1 MLLND
6 LEKEKFI
13 KIINRE
19 YLYTT
24 IRKQIANCIINEH
37 YKAGIYTSNISNLET
52 ISEILKTIIV
62 EYEDC
67 LTNIRPA
74 VISKKG
80 IEIYFKNG
88 SYIISRKINEGQR
101 ARRLNDI
108 IYDAK
113 IDKDVVNCIIG
124 KMFVPYHPNDR
135 CLLKMIG
142 VEF

>member
-1 MLLND
+1 MNNF
-6 LEKEKFI
+6 EKEKFI
-13 KIINRE
+13 RVANRE

-24 IRKQIANCIINEH
+24 IHKQIANCIVNEH
-37 YKAGIYTSNISNLET
+37 YKTGIYTSNISNLET
-52 ISEILKTIIV
+52 ISDMLKTIIV

-67 LTNIRPA
+67 LRDVRP
-74 VISKKG
+74 VILSKNG
-80 IEIYFKNG
+80 IEIYFANG

-101 ARRLNDI
+101 ARRLHDI

-124 KMFVPYHPNDR
+124 KMFIPYHPSDR
-135 CLLKMIG
+135 LGLKMIG

>member
-1 MLLND
+1 MNN

-13 KIINRE
+13 RNTNRE

-24 IRKQIANCIINEH
+24 VRKQIANCIVNEH
-37 YKAGIYTSNISNLET
+37 YKAGIYTSNASNLET
-52 ISEILKTIIV
+52 ISNMLRMIIT
-62 EYEDC
+62 EYEDY
-67 LTNIRPA
+67 LKEVRP
-74 VISKKG
+74 VIVSKNG

-88 SYIISRKINEGQR
+88 SYIIGRKICEGQR

-108 IYDAK
+108 IYDSR
-113 IDKDVVNCIIG
+113 IDGDIVNCIVSP
-124 KMFVPYHPNDR
+124 MFVRYHPDDR

>member
-1 MLLND
+1 MNN

-13 KIINRE
+13 RNTNRE

-24 IRKQIANCIINEH
+24 VRKQIANCIVNEH
-37 YKAGIYTSNISNLET
+37 YKAGIYTSNVSNLET
-52 ISEILKTIIV
+52 ISDMFRMIIT
-62 EYEDC
+62 EYEDY
-67 LTNIRPA
+67 LKDVRP
-74 VISKKG
+74 VIVSKNG

-88 SYIISRKINEGQR
+88 SYIIGRKICEEQR

-108 IYDAK
+108 IYDSR
-113 IDKDVVNCIIG
+113 IDRDIVNCIISP
-124 KMFVPYHPNDR
+124 MFVRYHPDDR

>member
-1 MLLND
+1 MNN

-13 KIINRE
+13 RNTNRE

-24 IRKQIANCIINEH
+24 VRKQIANCIVNEH
-37 YKAGIYTSNISNLET
+37 YKAGIYTSNASNLET
-52 ISEILKTIIV
+52 ISNMLRMIIT
-62 EYEDC
+62 EYEDY
-67 LTNIRPA
+67 LKEVRP
-74 VISKKG
+74 VMVSKNG

-88 SYIISRKINEGQR
+88 SYIIGRKICEGQR

-108 IYDAK
+108 IYDSR
-113 IDKDVVNCIIG
+113 IDGDIVNCIVSP
-124 KMFVPYHPNDR
+124 MFVRYHPDDR